1 MMFAN
6 VSFILFLILSIAV
19 FGFLTLL
26 VRQIRRDGQLPED
39 KLKRLSALLFIPTI
53 LIFIVIFYGLSSW
66 RAEIKAQ
73 QTRAEIAQF
82 VTRVYKPLGDS
93 QQALLQS
100 ARDMRLWID
109 GVARL
114 REEFPHHHELLS
126 RIEAEWHA
134 SQKRL
139 FQLYADTDKEIRHA
153 WISYKTLN
161 QQDVFDKFYTKA
173 VRLNNKIEKVNKDN
187 QLNIRGVQDELV
199 KSIDQARRLLNSKK
213 NNKRKRKKTQKPHQP
228 ETGMDDFKETTITTL
243 LQYLSSRDKGLAG
256 EVRHLQ
262 ENIRLARQR
271 HEEVLLYLEDNPDL
285 RQPLEK
291 VLQGWQTLQT
301 LNQQDL
307 NKILYALEVHYIAR
321 KLGLSKNNPAIKAMR
336 KQLALRIPAIVSHA
350 QKQREALER
359 SYNIK

>member
-6 VSFILFLILSIAV
+6 VSFILFLILSVVV

-26 VRQIRRDGQLPED
+26 VRQIRRDGQLSED
-39 KLKRLSALLFIPTI
+39 RLKRLTALLFIPAI
-53 LIFIVIFYGLSSW
+53 LIFGLIFYGLSSW

-73 QTRAEIAQF
+73 HSRAEIAQF

-93 QQALLQS
+93 QASLLQS
-100 ARDMRLWID
+100 AKDMRLWLEAIE
-109 GVARL
+109 RL
-114 REEFPHHHELLS
+114 RGEFPNHQTLIKQ
-126 RIEAEWHA
+126 IETEWLA

-139 FQLYADTDKEIRHA
+139 FQLYSDTDREIRHA

-173 VRLNNKIEKVNKDN
+173 VHLNNKIAKVNKDN

-199 KSIDQARRLLNSKK
+199 ISIDEARRLLSPKKK
-213 NNKRKRKKTQKPHQP
+213 NKRRKKDKKANKA
-228 ETGMDDFKETTITTL
+228 ELIIGDFNETTITTL
-243 LQYLSSRDKGLAG
+243 LSYLASLDEGLAL
-256 EVRHLQ
+256 EIRHLQ

-291 VLQGWQTLQT
+291 VLQGWKILQRN
-301 LNQQDL
+301 NQNDF
-307 NKILYALEVHYIAR
+307 NTILYALEAQYIAR
-321 KLGLSKNNPAIKAMR
+321 KLGLSKNNPAMKAMR
-336 KQLALRIPAIVSHA
+336 KQFKLRIPAIVGKA
-350 QKQREALER
+350 RKQREELER